1 MTCSE
6 RATPD
11 VIEEN
16 KAEITRLQ
24 RVVRQLEAMIAE
36 RDAERAMYFPPT
48 PPQDPVPGSGAH
60 DFGDWEDIE
69 AFFDPTDADSE
80 TSNQPAP
87 FSNQLPPLNF
97 DYRNESYTFP
107 GQPQSPLEPL
117 EPVWPPRSC
126 ASTWPQRAV
135 PFQPHDSH
143 PPPCDPSHGNPLPL
157 HRSQSISGG
166 ASRTTQ
172 SFDQFARD
180 FEHTAEDLP
189 VSSELPQPS
198 LPFDGINYFVAIHTV
213 PSSSSQIV
221 HQWERANEVSY
232 DEVQFF

>member
-1 MTCSE
+1 MPRPRKYTSKKTQDAGARHLSCEACRKRKSKCTRTFPCTGCTERNQECVWTSKPLE

-48 PPQDPVPGSGAH
+48 PPQDPIPGSGAH

-97 DYRNESYTFP
+97 DYRNESYSFP
-107 GQPQSPLEPL
+107 GQPQSPLDPL
-117 EPVWPPRSC
+117 EPVWPPRSR
-126 ASTWPQRAV
+126 AST
-135 PFQPHDSH
+135 
-143 PPPCDPSHGNPLPL
+143 
-157 HRSQSISGG
+157 
-166 ASRTTQ
+166 
-172 SFDQFARD
+172 
-180 FEHTAEDLP
+180 
-189 VSSELPQPS
+189 
-198 LPFDGINYFVAIHTV
+198 
-213 PSSSSQIV
+213 
-221 HQWERANEVSY
+221 
-232 DEVQFF
+232 